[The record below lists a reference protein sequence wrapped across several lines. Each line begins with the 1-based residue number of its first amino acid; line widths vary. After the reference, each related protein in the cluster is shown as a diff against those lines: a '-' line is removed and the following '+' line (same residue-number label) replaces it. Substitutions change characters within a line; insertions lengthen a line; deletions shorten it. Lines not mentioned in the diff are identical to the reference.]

1 MYPVYLSW
9 FIAKFEFHVL
19 ISVSMAKTF
28 HVCSSFDAPPTPTGP
43 IQLGYIIKSIGDP
56 YSALN
61 DGEYIEP
68 DHVHRTWKSN
78 FKASGSQIQ
87 QCKFGLWGELLQLT
101 GIGGSLKHSQDREA
115 EYIYVFD
122 RVETSFFVPSDE
134 YYMKSLSLPG
144 VQRYLKNRRYRSPV
158 YIITGMKVV
167 RGAKVEM
174 MESKGKEFGKKI
186 GFDGTSVGVPIT
198 VGLEVKA
205 TSKSTKLNSF
215 DGSSDF
221 VFAIKVRKL
230 TLKRDGTIKDKQVTK
245 GAMFGIEKEE
255 LKQDPLEGLS
265 LQVDDEE
272 LCLDDIQNIDDATP
286 GE

>member
-1 MYPVYLSW
+1 
-9 FIAKFEFHVL
+9 VL
-19 ISVSMAKTF
+19 PTKTF
-28 HVCSSFDAPPTPTGP
+28 HVCSSFDAPPPPTGP
-43 IQLGYIIKSIGDP
+43 IQLGYIIKSIDDP

-61 DGEYIEP
+61 SGEYIEP

-78 FKASGSQIQ
+78 FKASSSQIQ
-87 QCKFGLWGELLQLT
+87 KCKFGLWSELLQLT
-101 GIGGSLKHSQDREA
+101 GLGGSLNLSHNREA

-134 YYMKSLSLPG
+134 YYMESLSLPSI
-144 VQRYLKNRRYRSPV
+144 QRYLKNRRYRSPV

-174 MESKGKEFGKKI
+174 IESKGKEAGEKI
-186 GFDGTSVGVPIT
+186 GFNRTLAGVPIT
-198 VGLEVKA
+198 IGPEAKV
-205 TSKSTKLNSF
+205 TSKIAKLNSF

-230 TLKRDGTIKDKQVTK
+230 TLKRDGTIKHRQVTK
-245 GAMFGIEKEE
+245 GAMFGIEREE
-255 LKQDPLEGLS
+255 PAQDPLEGLS

-272 LCLDDIQNIDDATP
+272 LCLDDIQNIDDVAH
-286 GE
+286 EE